1 MLLRYMHHRRLE
13 LFKKTKKQKA
23 KLTTFTHCLVQSAL
37 PLTVRKRAGLSGS
50 PELVVV
56 HMSRLDYC

>member
-1 MLLRYMHHRRLE
+1 MLLRYMLHGRLE
-13 LFKKTKKQKA
+13 LLKKKKKKA
-23 KLTTFTHCLVQSAL
+23 KLTTFTHRLVQCAL
-37 PLTVRKRAGLSGS
+37 PLTVRKHAGLSGS